1 MVEAWGAGAEFGALR
16 GGGAEGRYPHRR
28 PAEGRAWMTAGRE
41 GAVQAGGQSPA
52 LLCLAS
58 SQLPAAP

>member
-1 MVEAWGAGAEFGALR
+1 MVEVGGGR
-16 GGGAEGRYPHRR
+16 GGVWGIERRRGRGQIP
-28 PAEGRAWMTAGRE
+28 PPEAEGRAWMTAGRE

-52 LLCLAS
+52 LLCLAP